1 MHSSNVMDVYIYIYT
16 HTYIYTHFLFIFCL
30 IKSGDLFFFLIK
42 NRRPMILYLTILDSM
57 PFFFLTRQA
66 QYITA
71 RSLDMVPYKFTG
83 ENRNS
88 KAKVTVVLLYQ
99 CIVIYIIMEKFTTCL
114 FHGRLSII
122 DLKILEIKIWFFSSS
137 LI

>member
-1 MHSSNVMDVYIYIYT
+1 MHSSNVMDVYIYIYI
-16 HTYIYTHFLFIFCL
+16 YIYLFIYTHFLFIFCL
-30 IKSGDLFFFLIK
+30 IKSGDLFFFYLIK

-71 RSLDMVPYKFTG
+71 RSLHMVPYKFTG

-88 KAKVTVVLLYQ
+88 KAKVTVVLLY
-99 CIVIYIIMEKFTTCL
+99 
-114 FHGRLSII
+114 
-122 DLKILEIKIWFFSSS
+122 
-137 LI
+137 

>member
-1 MHSSNVMDVYIYIYT
+1 
-16 HTYIYTHFLFIFCL
+16 
-30 IKSGDLFFFLIK
+30 
-42 NRRPMILYLTILDSM
+42 MILYLTILDSM

-88 KAKVTVVLLYQ
+88 KAKVTVVLLY
-99 CIVIYIIMEKFTTCL
+99 
-114 FHGRLSII
+114 
-122 DLKILEIKIWFFSSS
+122 
-137 LI
+137 

>member
-1 MHSSNVMDVYIYIYT
+1 MHSSNVMDIYIYT
-16 HTYIYTHFLFIFCL
+16 LPFYFLSNQKWRPI
-30 IKSGDLFFFLIK
+30 FFFLIK
-42 NRRPMILYLTILDSM
+42 NIRPMILYLTILDSM

-88 KAKVTVVLLYQ
+88 KAKVTVVLLY
-99 CIVIYIIMEKFTTCL
+99 
-114 FHGRLSII
+114 
-122 DLKILEIKIWFFSSS
+122 
-137 LI
+137 